1 MATSLYG
8 IQDVVI
14 KIAQTISKIMQVDV
28 EVIDREHNRIAGTG
42 EFKAKIN
49 QNNLNDGHGYR
60 YVIETGKRLILD
72 APKEHPE
79 CSMCAYQ
86 ENCSSLYEIGTP
98 IVVDGQIEGAI
109 GIICNDPSRLDF
121 FIQNLDDYLYFVDQ
135 MVELIAGKTQ
145 ERQALQKQLS
155 VIRMLDTVIS
165 QMDTGVMIL
174 NKENRITMI
183 NELAKKQLGISDAT
197 MAEFI
202 NVVVT
207 GDTITGK
214 REYKII
220 TKDSSVTVVGE
231 YKIMEGDDA
240 DYSKI
245 LVFNNLQKYRSQV
258 YSMALQV
265 LPHDINSIVT
275 NSQSAK
281 RLKAEIHKAARTS
294 SAILLTGETGTGKEV
309 TGTAIWRLGP
319 RNHSPFV
326 YFNCASVPETLLDEA
341 LFGRINTS
349 GTAAA
354 GKHGRIGRIEMANE
368 GVLYLDEIDALPMYY
383 QLKLETVLAE
393 KMLKRKGSSQ
403 KIPLN
408 VQVMAATN
416 KDLKELIEKNKF
428 REPLYYLISVMKI
441 AVPPL
446 RERRDDIEDL
456 VRQYIDFYAQKYQ
469 VYFKYIDQE
478 TMDFLK
484 RQPWYGNIRELESAV
499 ECMVSLMRGDGIM
512 DMKTLPKEYEF
523 RTASP
528 EQSAQE
534 QEIRTLE
541 EVNLAEIK
549 RALDKY
555 GYSKKGKQTA
565 AEKLGI
571 GIATLYRKIDTAGLK
586 ED

>member
-1 MATSLYG
+1 
-8 IQDVVI
+8 
-14 KIAQTISKIMQVDV
+14 
-28 EVIDREHNRIAGTG
+28 
-42 EFKAKIN
+42 
-49 QNNLNDGHGYR
+49 
-60 YVIETGKRLILD
+60 
-72 APKEHPE
+72 
-79 CSMCAYQ
+79 
-86 ENCSSLYEIGTP
+86 
-98 IVVDGQIEGAI
+98 
-109 GIICNDPSRLDF
+109 
-121 FIQNLDDYLYFVDQ
+121 
-135 MVELIAGKTQ
+135 
-145 ERQALQKQLS
+145 
-155 VIRMLDTVIS
+155 
-165 QMDTGVMIL
+165 
-174 NKENRITMI
+174 
-183 NELAKKQLGISDAT
+183 
-197 MAEFI
+197 
-202 NVVVT
+202 
-207 GDTITGK
+207 
-214 REYKII
+214 
-220 TKDSSVTVVGE
+220 
-231 YKIMEGDDA
+231 
-240 DYSKI
+240 
-245 LVFNNLQKYRSQV
+245 
-258 YSMALQV
+258 
-265 LPHDINSIVT
+265 
-275 NSQSAK
+275 
-281 RLKAEIHKAARTS
+281 
-294 SAILLTGETGTGKEV
+294 
-309 TGTAIWRLGP
+309 
-319 RNHSPFV
+319 
-326 YFNCASVPETLLDEA
+326 
-341 LFGRINTS
+341 
-349 GTAAA
+349 
-354 GKHGRIGRIEMANE
+354 MANE

-393 KMLKRKGSSQ
+393 KVLKRKGSSQ

-416 KDLKELIEKNKF
+416 KDLKDLIEKNKF

-441 AVPPL
+441 AMPPL

-541 EVNLAEIK
+541 DVNLAEIK